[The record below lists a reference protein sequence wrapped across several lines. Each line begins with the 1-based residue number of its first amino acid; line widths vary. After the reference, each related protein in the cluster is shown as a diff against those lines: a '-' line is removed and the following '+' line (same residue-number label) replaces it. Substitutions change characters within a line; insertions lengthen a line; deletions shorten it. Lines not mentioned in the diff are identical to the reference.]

1 VLIQKVARLRTGK
14 GTFKAPFAGAK
25 LLFRWDNNFSW
36 MAGKS
41 LKYTV
46 QCQTPTEELQS
57 LLASANSDKE
67 LKRAAAEDAA
77 QAAAASASASSK

>member
-1 VLIQKVARLRTGK
+1 VWSLLLNVLFASF
-14 GTFKAPFAGAK
+14 TFFQ

-46 QCQTPTEELQS
+46 QCQAPTEELQS
-57 LLASANSDKE
+57 LMASANSEKE

-77 QAAAASASASSK
+77 AAAAAGAGASAAASSK